1 MATGVQAAR
10 PQPAEITS
18 LAERMGSL
26 QGLRVALALLVL
38 ASGLLIPDV
47 VGASLSD
54 LILGTAGYLI
64 LTAMSEGVRRMSV
77 GRGLAIVTI
86 SLLLDGLYL
95 AWVTYL
101 SGGALSPLRFLL
113 FVHVIAVT
121 LLASY
126 RTGLKIALWHS
137 LLSFVVYYAQS
148 SGVLEVKEGIA
159 GALPGEGTLFNH
171 VALFNITAL
180 LVVAVVTARFSALNE
195 RELKRRKADVE
206 DLAGMGAELEGIGE
220 PSEIAE
226 VLLNRVSESFGF
238 KRGVVL
244 VPGIGDDLKLAAFRG
259 PGEAATIRPG
269 VDEVAKA
276 ALTKRKVQLK
286 KQLDPEKDPRL
297 SALIPFA
304 RNVAVFQL
312 AAEGKAVGILAVEHP
327 GRMGRIER
335 RIVDM
340 VSQFAAH
347 AALSMENARLY
358 LQVQKQAETDSL
370 TGIPNRR
377 TFQTAL
383 ERELSRAARNGE
395 QVTLAMFDIDHFK
408 SLNDTYGH
416 QVGDDVL
423 KKVAQSLATACRDFD
438 TPARYGG
445 EEFVVILPSC
455 SSKESLMVAERL
467 RQATADIEAVTPVTV
482 SAGVATFPTHASDP
496 HALIKAADEALY
508 ESKRAGRD
516 RVTRSRRRGRKPSE
530 PVENDQVESDRPAE

>member
-1 MATGVQAAR
+1 MATGVQVAR
-10 PQPAEITS
+10 PQAAEITS

-38 ASGLLIPDV
+38 SSGLLIPDV
-47 VGASLSD
+47 IGASLSD

-64 LTAMSEGVRRMSV
+64 LTALSEGARRMAV
-77 GRGLAIVTI
+77 GRGLAVVTL

-206 DLAGMGAELEGIGE
+206 DLAAMGAELEGIGD
-220 PSEIAE
+220 PAEIAE

-238 KRGVVL
+238 KRGAVL
-244 VPGIGDDLKLAAFRG
+244 VPGIGDDLKLAAYRG
-259 PGEAATIRPG
+259 PAEAATIRPG
-269 VDEVAKA
+269 IDEVAKV

-304 RNVAVFQL
+304 RNVAVFPL
-312 AAEGKAVGILAVEHP
+312 AAEGKAVGVLAVEHP
-327 GRMGRIER
+327 ARMGRIER

-340 VSQFAAH
+340 VSQFTSH

-423 KKVAQSLATACRDFD
+423 KKVAQALAATCRDFD

-467 RQATADIEAVTPVTV
+467 RQATTDIEATTPVTV

-516 RVTRSRRRGRKPSE
+516 RVTRSRRRGRKPNE